1 MRITRLAVVI
11 LFGSATGRAE
21 PVQPKA
27 PPSVE
32 VAPRFGLVAP
42 TSKLG
47 LMVIGGVQVDV
58 ATPALG
64 HRLMAGVDLSLT
76 RPSHDGSLMDP
87 RLASTAEYTTKETE
101 LVVALLASY
110 RMADAEKPI
119 VPWIGAGPM
128 LHMLRTTE
136 TTTVAPG
143 DNTEVSTEIG
153 LELAGGADFRAGPGF
168 LGVDVRAAF
177 SKLDHTLTGS
187 TNAGKIAVA
196 ASYRFV
202 F

>member
-1 MRITRLAVVI
+1 MRITRLAVVS
-11 LFGSATGRAE
+11 LFVSATALAE
-21 PVQPKA
+21 PIP

-58 ATPALG
+58 VTPALD
-64 HRLMAGVDLSLT
+64 HRLMVGVDLSLT
-76 RPSHDGSLMDP
+76 QPSHDGSVMDP
-87 RLASTAEYTTKETE
+87 RLSSTADYTTKETE

-110 RMADAEKPI
+110 RFAGAEQQT
-119 VPWIGAGPM
+119 VPWVGAGPM

-136 TTTVAPG
+136 STTIAPG

-153 LELAGGADFRAGPGF
+153 VELAGGADFRMGAGF
-168 LGVDVRAAF
+168 LGADVRAAF